1 MDAQNSELYKTIG
14 SLIEEARK
22 SVNNKKITQAEL
34 ANHIGL
40 TRTSIVNIE
49 RGKHR
54 IQIHLLYKIASYLGV
69 DLSKL
74 LPTLQKQR
82 IVLPEYMKNKVD
94 EFKLEDLEKVK
105 RIIMKEVN
113 LNEEDRNRTGN
124 RRSTIKSRDTKAA
137 STSKKNRKTSGRKT

>member
-1 MDAQNSELYKTIG
+1 MDAQNSELYRAIG
-14 SLIEEARK
+14 SLIEAARK
-22 SVNNKKITQAEL
+22 SVNDKKITQTEL

-69 DLSKL
+69 ELSKL
-74 LPTLQKQR
+74 LPALQKQNS
-82 IVLPEYMKNKVD
+82 VLPEYMKNKVD
-94 EFKLEDLEKVK
+94 DFKPEDLEKVK

-113 LNEEDRNRTGN
+113 LNEEDRKRTGN
-124 RRSTIKSRDTKAA
+124 RKSAIKSRYTKAA
-137 STSKKNRKTSGRKT
+137 GTNKKNRKNPRRKN